1 MTWWQRFF
9 YGFNTTKNEE
19 EKRDPLKGEITSPIF
34 VSELIE
40 KGFHFNEERRWW
52 QRVWTTHTPDCVY
65 PNLKQVWEVEQFNV
79 KNEKWTY
86 KIVNPSYIGQG
97 NAGDSGSAWVWI
109 GDERGKQP

>member
-1 MTWWQRFF
+1 M
-9 YGFNTTKNEE
+9 
-19 EKRDPLKGEITSPIF
+19 
-34 VSELIE
+34 
-40 KGFHFNEERRWW
+40 

-86 KIVNPSYIGQG
+86 KIVNPSYLGQG

>member
-40 KGFHFNEERRWW
+40 KGFHFNEERRWCKEYGL
-52 QRVWTTHTPDCVY
+52 HILLIVY
-65 PNLKQVWEVEQFNV
+65 IL
-79 KNEKWTY
+79 
-86 KIVNPSYIGQG
+86 I
-97 NAGDSGSAWVWI
+97 
-109 GDERGKQP
+109 

>member
-40 KGFHFNEERRWW
+40 KGFHLMKKGGGGKEYGL
-52 QRVWTTHTPDCVY
+52 HILLIVY
-65 PNLKQVWEVEQFNV
+65 IL
-79 KNEKWTY
+79 
-86 KIVNPSYIGQG
+86 I
-97 NAGDSGSAWVWI
+97 
-109 GDERGKQP
+109 